1 MTMKFRGHETF
12 FIRKGWLNKGMKYV
26 ELTPELFVS
35 KEENPSDI
43 LGIGTNMVKSLRYWL
58 QVVGLT
64 VEITGTNRK
73 RVQQFTELGSLVYRY
88 DRFIEEIGTILLL
101 QYKLATNKEDATAW
115 YYFFNKFSM
124 AEFTKDDFVLA
135 VQNYVKLNSDDGKE
149 VAVRSLTDDFMCIIN
164 TYVPRIKSEPG
175 KISPENNIDCPL
187 GELVLIDIVNKSKN
201 IYRKTVPTAQSINPW
216 IALAVIVDRADGKT
230 EISLN
235 ELRNGENNIGKVF
248 NLDTICMLEVLRKIE
263 NLGEIKIIRTAG
275 LDVIKINNQRSFLE
289 CVEEYYNTIGA

>member
-187 GELVLIDIVNKSKN
+187 GELGLIDIVNKSKK